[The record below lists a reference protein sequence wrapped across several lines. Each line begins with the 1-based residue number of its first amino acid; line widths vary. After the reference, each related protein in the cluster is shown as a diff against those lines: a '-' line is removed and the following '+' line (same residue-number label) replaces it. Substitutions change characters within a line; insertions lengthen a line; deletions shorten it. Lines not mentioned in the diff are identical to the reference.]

1 MTVSDTVFAGSIPDV
16 YDEYLVPLIFEHYA
30 KDMAQRVLAVGPS
43 QILETAAGSGVVT
56 RWLARAMSEDASLLV
71 TDLNQ
76 PMLDRNAARLPA
88 RPGLRFQQADALAL
102 PCDDA
107 SFDAV
112 CCQFGVMFFP
122 DRVAGY
128 REALRVL
135 RPGGTFVFNA
145 WDAIAENLFAQ
156 AVTEKVSALC
166 PEDPPVFMA
175 RTPHGYHDAAAIAAD
190 VEAAGFESCNIE
202 TVAAESTAPSA
213 RAVAVAFC
221 QGTPLRNELEACGVM
236 SLARITD
243 AVEADLIARFGTG
256 VVRAPMQAHVVVAQK
271 A

>member
-1 MTVSDTVFAGSIPDV
+1 MAVSDTVFAGSIPDV

-30 KDMAQRVLAVGPS
+30 QDMAQRVLAGGPA

-56 RWLARAMSEDASLLV
+56 RLLADGMPEDAHLLT

-102 PCDDA
+102 PCDNA
-107 SFDAV
+107 SFDVV

-122 DRVAGY
+122 DRVKGY

-135 RPGGTFVFNA
+135 KPGGTFVFNA

-156 AVTEKVSALC
+156 AVTEKVSALF

-190 VEAAGFESCNIE
+190 VRSAGFERCQLK
-202 TVAAESTAPSA
+202 TVAAESTASSA

-221 QGTPLRNELEACGVM
+221 QGTPLRNELEARDGM
-236 SLARITD
+236 SLAEITD
-243 AVEADLIARFGTG
+243 AVEAELITRFGIG